1 MEYWDENDSDVDN
14 DFSQDKCSDEP
25 LTPNPGHESQ
35 EDGLNQDER
44 SVIWWVVVF
53 TCVFETLHSV
63 SSRAMA
69 WLLHLLGSLFCF
81 LSQYSKNIA
90 NIAHA
95 FPSTLHQRS
104 QYINEKLSLP
114 SLRRYVVCQACLS
127 LNAYDDCL
135 ERRGSRVLVKSCPQC
150 QRESKIVPLL
160 KQVVTGT
167 GNKKYYPYLVYPYV
181 SLISSLQCLLLRPDF
196 YNHCEE
202 WRQRP
207 KESQLS
213 LSDVYDGKLWEEFMQ
228 VDSRAFLMAKNS
240 IAFMLNIDWFQ
251 PYKHRVYSIG
261 VIYLA
266 IMNLPRAIRF
276 KRENIIIIGLLPG
289 PKEPSKT
296 INTYLTPLVS
306 ELLLLWEGVSLRTCN
321 AGDQLFRCAL
331 ICIGCDLPAGR
342 KTCGFLSYTANL
354 GCSRCYCN
362 FGTGVFGKRDY
373 SRENGTLRSNRKHRE
388 DVKTTL
394 ACSSKSARE
403 HKESE
408 LGCRYSCLLR
418 LPYFDPV
425 RMLII
430 DPMHNLYMGTAKYI
444 FNSVWVK
451 RNIID
456 TNGIKKIN
464 YKITSWVISPEV
476 RFARLPAC
484 MEHSSSFTAE
494 QWMIWVNYYSLNC
507 LYGIIPSDHLE
518 VWRHFV
524 LASRLLC
531 KRQLSKDEI
540 KVADALL
547 LRFCSR
553 FQTLYGPQ
561 TVTPNIHFHSHL
573 SACIEDFG
581 PMSTFWLF
589 SFERFNGILGDEP
602 TNNRSIELQLLTR
615 FVKDN
620 AHLQLLS
627 SIPSGSI
634 EMSDIL
640 SRAVIG
646 HAFNF
651 TSTRHLDTT
660 SSTAPSKADFLPAT
674 KYTISS
680 FSSSDMDILSD
691 AYRILYPAVLSQC
704 HSSSLPQSY
713 RKMLTVTIKG
723 QKIKSGQFVYAR
735 CIAPFPCASSSLVN
749 IRTVFTDPDVR
760 PAKVHYFFVH
770 TTQVNSSE
778 FVSHS
783 FAYVS
788 WPMRHPSQSSI
799 GKPYE
804 VWCSSLNEYDTANCI
819 IPTNN
824 IVSLL
829 LTAQQKYEDENVL
842 VTIPLVL

>member
-1 MEYWDENDSDVDN
+1 MICLNTADVEYWDENDSDVDN

-44 SVIWWVVVF
+44 SVIWWVVAF
-53 TCVFETLHSV
+53 TCVFETLHSM

-114 SLRRYVVCQACLS
+114 SLRQYVVCQACLS

-135 ERRGSRVLVKSCPQC
+135 ERRGSRMLVKSCP
-150 QRESKIVPLL
+150 
-160 KQVVTGT
+160 
-167 GNKKYYPYLVYPYV
+167 
-181 SLISSLQCLLLRPDF
+181 
-196 YNHCEE
+196 
-202 WRQRP
+202 
-207 KESQLS
+207 
-213 LSDVYDGKLWEEFMQ
+213 
-228 VDSRAFLMAKNS
+228 
-240 IAFMLNIDWFQ
+240 
-251 PYKHRVYSIG
+251 
-261 VIYLA
+261 
-266 IMNLPRAIRF
+266 
-276 KRENIIIIGLLPG
+276 
-289 PKEPSKT
+289 
-296 INTYLTPLVS
+296 
-306 ELLLLWEGVSLRTCN
+306 
-321 AGDQLFRCAL
+321 
-331 ICIGCDLPAGR
+331 
-342 KTCGFLSYTANL
+342 
-354 GCSRCYCN
+354 
-362 FGTGVFGKRDY
+362 
-373 SRENGTLRSNRKHRE
+373 
-388 DVKTTL
+388 
-394 ACSSKSARE
+394 
-403 HKESE
+403 
-408 LGCRYSCLLR
+408 
-418 LPYFDPV
+418 
-425 RMLII
+425 
-430 DPMHNLYMGTAKYI
+430 
-444 FNSVWVK
+444 
-451 RNIID
+451 
-456 TNGIKKIN
+456 
-464 YKITSWVISPEV
+464 
-476 RFARLPAC
+476 
-484 MEHSSSFTAE
+484 
-494 QWMIWVNYYSLNC
+494 
-507 LYGIIPSDHLE
+507 HLE

-573 SACIEDFG
+573 SACIGDYG

-713 RKMLTVTIKG
+713 RKMLTVTIKVR
-723 QKIKSGQFVYAR
+723 KL
-735 CIAPFPCASSSLVN
+735 SLDN
-749 IRTVFTDPDVR
+749 LYML
-760 PAKVHYFFVH
+760 A
-770 TTQVNSSE
+770 
-778 FVSHS
+778 
-783 FAYVS
+783 
-788 WPMRHPSQSSI
+788 
-799 GKPYE
+799 
-804 VWCSSLNEYDTANCI
+804 
-819 IPTNN
+819 
-824 IVSLL
+824 
-829 LTAQQKYEDENVL
+829 VL
-842 VTIPLVL
+842 HHFLVLLHL